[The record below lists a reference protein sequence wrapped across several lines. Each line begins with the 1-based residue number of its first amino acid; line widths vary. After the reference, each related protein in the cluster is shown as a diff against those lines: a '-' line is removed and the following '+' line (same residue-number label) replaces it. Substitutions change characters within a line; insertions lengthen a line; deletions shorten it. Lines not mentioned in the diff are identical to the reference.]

1 METER
6 EGMEGAPF
14 ICHKSFANMESD
26 MYLLQEI
33 RLAVTSISRVG
44 KSALNKLDSVW
55 DVGVE

>member
-1 METER
+1 
-6 EGMEGAPF
+6 
-14 ICHKSFANMESD
+14 